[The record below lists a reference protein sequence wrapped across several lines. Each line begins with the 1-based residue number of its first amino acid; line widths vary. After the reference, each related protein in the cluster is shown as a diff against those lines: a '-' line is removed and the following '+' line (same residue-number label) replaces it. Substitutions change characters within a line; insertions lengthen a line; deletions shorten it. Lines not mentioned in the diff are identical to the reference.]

1 MALIEKRRLV
11 PGRIRKRYQR
21 FLADVELEDGTLAI
35 AHCTN
40 TGAMSTCW
48 EPGDLVLL
56 EPAQNPARKLG
67 FTWIACRREEAWIG
81 VETGIPNK
89 VVAEAARRDALPGLP
104 GLLDVRTEV
113 RYGSENSRIDVWAL
127 DGEGRQ
133 VYIEVKNTTL
143 KVGDLACFPDAVTAR
158 GLKHLRELQGMVRA
172 GHRAAI
178 IFFVH
183 REDVSAFDAAREI
196 DPAYARELDSAIV
209 NGVELLPVRVRIE
222 ASEENPGEWNLG
234 WSLPGLLPWARRA

>member
-1 MALIEKRRLV
+1 MDLIEKRGLIS
-11 PGRIRKRYQR
+11 GRVRKRYQR
-21 FLADVELEDGTLAI
+21 FLADVELEDGSQVV

-56 EPAQNPARKLG
+56 EPAGNPHRKLK
-67 FTWIACRREEAWIG
+67 FTWIACRHQGAWIG

-89 VVAEAARRDALPGLP
+89 VVAEAARRGVLPGLP
-104 GLLDVRTEV
+104 GLTQVRTEV
-113 RYGSENSRIDVWAL
+113 KYGLENSRIDVWAL
-127 DGEGRQ
+127 DAGGRQ

-143 KVGDLACFPDAVTAR
+143 KMGDRACFPDAVTQR
-158 GLKHLRELQGMVRA
+158 GLKHLRELQEMVQQ

-178 IFFVH
+178 AFFVH

-196 DPAYARELDSAIV
+196 DPGYADELDVALRR
-209 NGVELLPVRVRIE
+209 GVELLPLKVQMGV
-222 ASEENPGEWNLG
+222 GEGKCGDWTLG
-234 WSLPGLLPWARRA
+234 WRLTGLLPWARRA